1 LDNKTA
7 TVWCISRNK
16 KFGYQRDKMYGH
28 GNGAGSMSMEE
39 VKMKLCAQARLLGRE
54 CNPSVMVDGTAITHL
69 SRGHHYQ
76 SGDHDDVIAQQSK
89 DAIIYVTIVVVF
101 YVGIVVLL
109 IGTNLRAGGAGRG
122 ARFKKHVV
130 DYTEGTG
137 AESRL
142 VPTTASSP
150 NTSPRTSSNGHHPS
164 CKAANTAIELAEDDI
179 AEV

>member
-1 LDNKTA
+1 
-7 TVWCISRNK
+7 
-16 KFGYQRDKMYGH
+16 
-28 GNGAGSMSMEE
+28 MSMEE

-54 CNPSVMVDGTAITHL
+54 CNPAVMVDGTAITHL
-69 SRGHHYQ
+69 SRGGHHYQ
-76 SGDHDDVIAQQSK
+76 SGGDHDDVIAQQSK

-130 DYTEGTG
+130 EYTEGTG

-142 VPTTASSP
+142 VPSTASSP
-150 NTSPRTSSNGHHPS
+150 TSLRTSSNGHHPS
-164 CKAANTAIELAEDDI
+164 CKAANTAIEFAEDDI